1 MVSAQVNLGV
11 DFPKGRVCV
20 PLQEAGSTRMTG
32 SGDEVDEPGLEAG
45 SQRLDKWLWFARV
58 AKSRTL
64 SATLVTEGKVRV
76 NGAKVAKPAHTV
88 KLGDT
93 VTIVMRQRMR
103 VLRVLGMAQ
112 RRGSAEVAA
121 GLFEDLSPPPP
132 PKADTPAGEAAAM
145 AGLPDARREPGS
157 GRPTKRERR
166 EIDRFRFRSDSD
178 S

>member
-1 MVSAQVNLGV
+1 MAETGDKVA
-11 DFPKGRVCV
+11 V
-20 PLQEAGSTRMTG
+20 PGQDAG
-32 SGDEVDEPGLEAG
+32 D
-45 SQRLDKWLWFARV
+45 QRLDKWLWFARV

-76 NGAKVAKPAHTV
+76 NGAKVAKPAHSV
-88 KLGDT
+88 KVGDT

-103 VLRVLGMAQ
+103 VLRVVAIAQ
-112 RRGSAEVAA
+112 RRGSADIAA

-132 PKADTPAGEAAAM
+132 PKADSSAGEAAAM
-145 AGLPDARREPGS
+145 LGLPDARREPGS

-166 EIDRFRFRSDSD
+166 EIDRFRYRSDSD

>member
-1 MVSAQVNLGV
+1 M
-11 DFPKGRVCV
+11 
-20 PLQEAGSTRMTG
+20 AGT
-32 SGDEVDEPGLEAG
+32 GDEADEPLLEACG
-45 SQRLDKWLWFARV
+45 QRLDKWLWFARV

-64 SATLVTEGKVRV
+64 SAALVTEGKVRI
-76 NGAKVAKPAHTV
+76 NGVKVAKPAHGV
-88 KLGDT
+88 KAGDT

-103 VLRVLGMAQ
+103 VLRVVATAQ

-132 PKADTPAGEAAAM
+132 PKADTPAGNAAAM
-145 AGLPDARREPGS
+145 AGLPDARREPGA

-166 EIDRFRFRSDSD
+166 EIDRFKYRPDSD